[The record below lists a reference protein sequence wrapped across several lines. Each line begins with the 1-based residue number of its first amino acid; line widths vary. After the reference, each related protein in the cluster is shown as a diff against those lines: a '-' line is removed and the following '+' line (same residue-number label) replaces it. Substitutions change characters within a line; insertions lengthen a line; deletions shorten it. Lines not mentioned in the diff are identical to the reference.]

1 MKKIATLW
9 QLAASDKS
17 WGTISNGLTFVRLL
31 LAPVVVV
38 GLYRQCW
45 VMAFV
50 LFVVAAAT
58 DLLDGYIARAF
69 DQQTH
74 LGTILDPLADK
85 CLLVASFGALA
96 FFHLP
101 FFHVPHWFFLIVVCR
116 EALILLGSIILLRW
130 FKDAHI
136 QPMLW
141 GKMTTFLQIL
151 FIIWVFICYFVG
163 WEPNQTH
170 MFLLV
175 LLTIFSLL
183 SLYQYI
189 RRAVADV
196 RPT

>member
-17 WGTISNGLTFVRLL
+17 WGTLSNGLTFARLIL
-31 LAPVVVV
+31 DAIVVLSLFRQWWVLAF
-38 GLYRQCW
+38 
-45 VMAFV
+45 A

-58 DLLDGYIARAF
+58 DLLDGYVARAF

-96 FFHLP
+96 FFHSP
-101 FFHVPHWFFLIVVCR
+101 FFHVPYWFFLIVACR

-130 FKDAHI
+130 YKGAHV

-141 GKMTTFLQIL
+141 GKLTTFLQIL
-151 FIIWVFICYFVG
+151 FIMWVFVCYFAG
-163 WEPNQTH
+163 
-170 MFLLV
+170 
-175 LLTIFSLL
+175 
-183 SLYQYI
+183 
-189 RRAVADV
+189 
-196 RPT
+196 